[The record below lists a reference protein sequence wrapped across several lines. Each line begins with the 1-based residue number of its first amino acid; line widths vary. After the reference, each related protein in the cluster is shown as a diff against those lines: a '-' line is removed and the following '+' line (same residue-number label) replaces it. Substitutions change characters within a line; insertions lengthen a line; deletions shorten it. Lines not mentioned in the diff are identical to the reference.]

1 MSSAPSTFLAGAWS
15 DPETESNAD
24 AVRKMTE
31 TAGWPIFLEA
41 VELLARQVQ
50 KDLMLR
56 PVRESTAEYAAE
68 LGRVRGLNQIASVIE
83 SIEDAGSKA
92 IARQR

>member
-31 TAGWPIFLEA
+31 TDGWPIFLEA
-41 VELLARQVQ
+41 VELLARQAQ

-56 PVRESTAEYAAE
+56 PVRDTAAEYAAE